1 MQWTEAGDAMDGKER
16 CNGWKEAMQWTERSG
31 SGANVSVLPQCHFMF
46 FPVNSTDDT
55 KNICEIILYCHQ
67 LFVSLQPN
75 SNLLRSFHRLIIC
88 CVARHFANAL

>member
-1 MQWTEAGDAMDGKER
+1 MQWTEASDAMDGKKQ
-16 CNGWKEAMQWTERSG
+16 CNGRKEAMQWTERSG
-31 SGANVSVLPQCHFMF
+31 SGSNASVLSQCHFVF
-46 FPVNSTDDT
+46 FTVNSTDDT
-55 KNICEIILYCHQ
+55 KNICEIILYCQQ

>member
-1 MQWTEAGDAMDGKER
+1 MQWTETGDAMDGKKQ
-16 CNGWKEAMQWTERSG
+16 CNGRKEAMQWTERSG
-31 SGANVSVLPQCHFMF
+31 SGANASVLPQCHLMF
-46 FPVNSTDDT
+46 FPVNSADDT
-55 KNICEIILYCHQ
+55 KNICEIILYCQQ